1 VAVLV
6 ELSVVE
12 QRLRAVLEVVQD
24 RLPVTEVAER
34 YGVSR
39 QAVHAWLRRYAA
51 GGLDALADRS
61 HRPASCPHQMPKQ
74 VEARLLELRE
84 RFPDWGPIR
93 LRHQLATEGQAP
105 ERVHGVEAVPAPRGR
120 HQLLQRWQPVLPQAH
135 CGVVGAVRL

>member
-51 GGLDALADRS
+51 GGLDRWPSSIDAAPIRTPELARS
-61 HRPASCPHQMPKQ
+61 HRRISPRRLPPRATGPRW
-74 VEARLLELRE
+74 VTRARSSRAGS
-84 RFPDWGPIR
+84 RWV
-93 LRHQLATEGQAP
+93 T
-105 ERVHGVEAVPAPRGR
+105 PRGR
-120 HQLLQRWQPVLPQAH
+120 GW
-135 CGVVGAVRL
+135 